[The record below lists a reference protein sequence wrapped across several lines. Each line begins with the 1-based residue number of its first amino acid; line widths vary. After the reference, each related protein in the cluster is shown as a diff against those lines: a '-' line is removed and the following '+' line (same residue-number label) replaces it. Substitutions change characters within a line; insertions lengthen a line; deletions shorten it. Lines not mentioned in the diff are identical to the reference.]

1 MEGYMKLLSGKR
13 LLYCLLIIVA
23 FILPLLVRD
32 KYWMH
37 ILILMC
43 IWSIAAISLN
53 LIMGY
58 TGQANLGMGGFFG
71 IGAYATALL
80 MLKMGLGF
88 WPALVLSALLT
99 SVIGFLIGL
108 PLLRSKGSYFAI
120 GTLCFNVILFIAV
133 ERWESLTEGTRGLMG
148 IPPPAPI
155 ALPLGITINF
165 TSLASMY
172 YLMLFFLLLTLFIVY
187 RIVHSLVGR
196 SLVAVRESED
206 LTSSIGINPMKT
218 KLLAFVASIFLSS
231 IAGSL
236 YAVYI
241 GFLDPEIASHH
252 VTFDVLLFVVLGG
265 LGTITGPIVGAI
277 VVTLLGEFLHYLAA
291 FRLVAY
297 GLVLVLVIIFMPQGI
312 VGSLQKLR
320 AKLSARNS

>member
-1 MEGYMKLLSGKR
+1 MNFFTRER
-13 LLYCLLIIVA
+13 LFYLLIIIAA
-23 FILPLLVRD
+23 FLLPVFVKD

-37 ILILMC
+37 IFILMC

-58 TGQANLGMGGFFG
+58 TGQANLAMGGFFG
-71 IGAYATALL
+71 IGSYTTALL
-80 MLKMGLGF
+80 MLKMGMGF
-88 WPALVLSALLT
+88 WPALVVSALLT

-108 PLLRSKGSYFAI
+108 PTLRSKGSYFAI
-120 GTLCFNVILFIAV
+120 GTLCFNVIVFIAV
-133 ERWESLTEGTRGLMG
+133 ERWESLTEGARGVMG

-155 ALPLGITINF
+155 TLPWGITIDF
-165 TSLASMY
+165 TTLAPMY
-172 YLMLFFLLLTLFIVY
+172 YLMLFFLLLTIFIVY

-196 SLVAVRESED
+196 SMIAVRESED

-218 KLLAFVASIFLSS
+218 KLLAFVASVFLGS

-241 GFLDPEIASHH
+241 GFLDPEITSYH
-252 VTFDVLLFVVLGG
+252 VTFEVLLFVVLGG
-265 LGTITGPIVGAI
+265 IGTITGPIVGAI
-277 VVTLLGEFLHYLAA
+277 VVTLLGEVLHYLDA

-312 VGSLQKLR
+312 VGGMQKLM

>member
-1 MEGYMKLLSGKR
+1 MNFFTGKR
-13 LLYCLLIIVA
+13 LFYLLIIIAA
-23 FILPLLVRD
+23 FLLPVFVRD

-37 ILILMC
+37 IFILMC

-71 IGAYATALL
+71 IGSYATALL
-80 MLKMGLGF
+80 MLKMGWGF
-88 WPALVLSALLT
+88 WPALVVSAILT
-99 SVIGFLIGL
+99 SIIGFLIGL
-108 PLLRSKGSYFAI
+108 PTLRSKGSYFAI
-120 GTLCFNVILFIAV
+120 GTLCFNVIVFIAV
-133 ERWESLTEGTRGLMG
+133 ERWESLTEGARGLMG

-155 ALPLGITINF
+155 TLPWGATINF
-165 TSLASMY
+165 TTLAPMY
-172 YLMLFFLLLTLFIVY
+172 YLMLVFLLFTLFIIY
-187 RIVHSLVGR
+187 RIVNSLVGR
-196 SLVAVRESED
+196 SLVAVRENEE

-218 KLLAFVASIFLSS
+218 KILAFVASIFLCS

-241 GFLDPEIASHH
+241 GFLDPEIAHYH
-252 VTFDVLLFVVLGG
+252 VTFDVLLFVMLGG
-265 LGTITGPIVGAI
+265 IGTITGPIIGAI
-277 VVTLLGEFLHYLAA
+277 VVTLLGEFLHYLEA

-297 GLVLVLVIIFMPQGI
+297 GLVLILVIIFMPQGI
-312 VGSLQKLR
+312 MGGIEKIM

>member
-1 MEGYMKLLSGKR
+1 MNFFTGKR
-13 LLYCLLIIVA
+13 LIYLLLIIAV
-23 FILPLLVRD
+23 FLLPVFVKD

-37 ILILMC
+37 IFILMC
-43 IWSIAAISLN
+43 IWSIAALSLN

-58 TGQANLGMGGFFG
+58 TGQPNLGMGGFFG
-71 IGAYATALL
+71 IGSYATALL
-80 MLKMGLGF
+80 MLKLGFGF
-88 WPALVLSALLT
+88 WPSLVLSALLS

-108 PLLRSKGSYFAI
+108 PTLRSKGSYFAI
-120 GTLCFNVILFIAV
+120 GTLCFNVIVFIAV

-155 ALPLGITINF
+155 TMPWGTTIHF
-165 TSLASMY
+165 TTLAPIY
-172 YLMLFFLLLTLFIVY
+172 YLMLVFLLLTLFIIY

-196 SLVAVRESED
+196 SLMAVRESEE
-206 LTSSIGINPMKT
+206 LTSSIGISPMKT
-218 KLLAFVASIFLSS
+218 KLLAFVASIFLCS

-241 GFLDPEIASHH
+241 GFLDPEIASYH
-252 VTFDVLLFVVLGG
+252 VTFDVLLFVMLGG
-265 LGTITGPIVGAI
+265 IGTITGPIVGAI
-277 VVTLLGEFLHYLAA
+277 VVTLLGEFLHYLEG

-312 VGSLQKLR
+312 VGGMQKLI
-320 AKLSARNS
+320 AKLSARNL

>member
-1 MEGYMKLLSGKR
+1 MKLLSGKN
-13 LLYCLLIIVA
+13 LLYLLLLIIA
-23 FILPLLVRD
+23 FLLPLLVKDR
-32 KYWMH
+32 YWMH

-43 IWSIAAISLN
+43 IWSIAGLSLN

-58 TGQANLGMGGFFG
+58 TGQANLAMGGFFG

-80 MLKMGLGF
+80 MLKLGLGF
-88 WPALVLSALLT
+88 WPALLLSALLI

-108 PLLRSKGSYFAI
+108 PLLRTKGSYFAI

-133 ERWESLTEGTRGLMG
+133 ERWESLTEGARGLMG

-155 ALPLGITINF
+155 AFPLGLTINF
-165 TSLASMY
+165 TSLVSMY
-172 YLMLFFLLLTLFIVY
+172 YLMLVFLLLTLFVVY

-196 SLVAVRESED
+196 SLMAVRESEE
-206 LTSSIGINPMKT
+206 LTSSIGINPMRT
-218 KLLAFVASIFLSS
+218 KLLAFVTSIFLAS

-241 GFLDPEIASHH
+241 GFLDPEIVSHH
-252 VTFDVLLFVVLGG
+252 VTFEVLLFVVLGG
-265 LGTITGPIVGAI
+265 LGTISGPIVGAI
-277 VVTLLGEFLHYLAA
+277 VVTLLGEVLHYLAA
-291 FRLVAY
+291 FRLVVY